1 MNIWTHKK
9 VLLFAVF
16 SMAVTGCQFFSKVS
30 QVKEGK
36 FLAYSTTTIGNAF
49 DASFGNVEWTEKT
62 TSKGQNFVEFKGDVD
77 IDFLELLSSA
87 IVDDAGDDLANPFA
101 ASNAMDACLGSPYAK
116 KYRAELA
123 NVVLSASIAS
133 LGLIAL
139 DDDLGNKVKMGAKA
153 DFVSALVNKP
163 NRLTVQFVFNDRGD
177 SDFEL
182 GYYGFEGEDW
192 SNCNIQGLLNMGQ
205 FLDFVYSN
213 HTYSTFD
220 YKGIAKEIVDQA
232 EAADQLPNNLLKEKV
247 ASYSKTKALLITN
260 TANSDPRVLKRK
272 EEMAKAAA
280 EQKRLEEEKAEEQKR
295 IKEEEAQR
303 KAEEEE
309 ALRLAEEKKRRNAA
323 MKEII
328 PTMKAYKKKMDAY
341 KTACAN
347 GCDEYPEWSVI
358 GYKAPKSEFFEFRD
372 GTELGGYD
380 FQLGME
386 SNEDLLGV
394 NCHWIIRCHNME
406 GCACNISEDCKDITP
421 NLKSICDVEY
431 DEY

>member
-1 MNIWTHKK
+1 
-9 VLLFAVF
+9 
-16 SMAVTGCQFFSKVS
+16 MAVTGCQFFSKVS

-49 DASFGNVEWTEKT
+49 DASFGNVEWTEKA

-123 NVVLSASIAS
+123 NVVLSASFAS

-139 DDDLGNKVKMGAKA
+139 DGDLGNKVKMGAKA

-205 FLDFVYSN
+205 FLDFVYS
-213 HTYSTFD
+213 
-220 YKGIAKEIVDQA
+220 
-232 EAADQLPNNLLKEKV
+232 
-247 ASYSKTKALLITN
+247 
-260 TANSDPRVLKRK
+260 
-272 EEMAKAAA
+272 
-280 EQKRLEEEKAEEQKR
+280 
-295 IKEEEAQR
+295 
-303 KAEEEE
+303 
-309 ALRLAEEKKRRNAA
+309 
-323 MKEII
+323 
-328 PTMKAYKKKMDAY
+328 
-341 KTACAN
+341 
-347 GCDEYPEWSVI
+347 
-358 GYKAPKSEFFEFRD
+358 
-372 GTELGGYD
+372 
-380 FQLGME
+380 
-386 SNEDLLGV
+386 
-394 NCHWIIRCHNME
+394 
-406 GCACNISEDCKDITP
+406 
-421 NLKSICDVEY
+421 
-431 DEY
+431 